1 MALNLLPMGEL
12 GAIETNGTLTFGLW
26 LPWVS
31 AADGNRVAVKI
42 IHETDQFLQ
51 NVPPREFPLSHTVR
65 DPYGDFWSVT
75 VPIAGTPPAVAGSA
89 WGMPGR
95 YVYRYTIVSPN
106 VGTLDWIIDPFA
118 REFGVGKLSAFT
130 LGYQPYTWS
139 AEEVDWR
146 TPRLSDLVLYEINI
160 GEFGGDL
167 NRVGNV
173 IAYLADLGVNA
184 VEIMPL
190 SNVGTSVDWGYLPIG
205 YFGVDER
212 FGKRSDFQALV
223 DLCHQHGIA
232 VIVDVVY
239 GHTGVD
245 FPYYDAYTRLRYRD
259 NPFMGPFAKDYFSN
273 FGKSTDFNRPLTRDY
288 FYTVNHH
295 WLDVY
300 HVDGFRYDCVPNYW
314 DGPLGVGYASLV
326 FETYQLAKSKLAQ
339 ADPAWRRFDGGPGKP
354 LNLVQMA
361 EQLEDPQG
369 VLRTTYSNST
379 WQNSTFDAARS
390 VARGD
395 RWRLFDLGLQLG
407 LFGYPEQE
415 TTNDESIPKTALQY
429 IENHDHERFLCN
441 FGTYNPDEAGNPL
454 FQEGDRSRWF
464 MLQPYL
470 IALLMSK
477 GIPLLWQGEEFAEN
491 YFLPDVGEG
500 RVALLRPLRW
510 DYFYDGSGQPI
521 VTLIRKLLRIRR
533 QRAHIRQGTYF
544 FFNDWDRYQGRGVL
558 MFTRYEGA
566 AYTLIGVNTSDA
578 DQTVPFWFPIGG
590 NYLEELHGGSLNLN
604 NVPSLQEFALT
615 IPSHYGRIWTTAAP

>member
-1 MALNLLPMGEL
+1 M
-12 GAIETNGTLTFGLW
+12 
-26 LPWVS
+26 
-31 AADGNRVAVKI
+31 
-42 IHETDQFLQ
+42 
-51 NVPPREFPLSHTVR
+51 
-65 DPYGDFWSVT
+65 
-75 VPIAGTPPAVAGSA
+75 
-89 WGMPGR
+89 
-95 YVYRYTIVSPN
+95 
-106 VGTLDWIIDPFA
+106 
-118 REFGVGKLSAFT
+118 
-130 LGYQPYTWS
+130 
-139 AEEVDWR
+139 
-146 TPRLSDLVLYEINI
+146 
-160 GEFGGDL
+160 
-167 NRVGNV
+167 
-173 IAYLADLGVNA
+173 
-184 VEIMPL
+184 
-190 SNVGTSVDWGYLPIG
+190 
-205 YFGVDER
+205 
-212 FGKRSDFQALV
+212 
-223 DLCHQHGIA
+223 
-232 VIVDVVY
+232 
-239 GHTGVD
+239 
-245 FPYYDAYTRLRYRD
+245 
-259 NPFMGPFAKDYFSN
+259 
-273 FGKSTDFNRPLTRDY
+273 
-288 FYTVNHH
+288 
-295 WLDVY
+295 
-300 HVDGFRYDCVPNYW
+300 
-314 DGPLGVGYASLV
+314 
-326 FETYQLAKSKLAQ
+326 
-339 ADPAWRRFDGGPGKP
+339 
-354 LNLVQMA
+354 
-361 EQLEDPQG
+361 
-369 VLRTTYSNST
+369 RTTYSNST

-395 RWRLFDLGLQLG
+395 RGRLFDLGLQLG

-415 TTNDESIPKTALQY
+415 TTNDVSIPKTALQY

>member
-51 NVPPREFPLSHTVR
+51 NVPPREFPLSHTLR

-326 FETYQLAKSKLAQ
+326 FETYQLATSKLAQ
-339 ADPAWRRFDGGPGKP
+339 ADPAWRRFDGGPGQP

-395 RWRLFDLGLQLG
+395 RGRLFDLGLQLG

-415 TTNDESIPKTALQY
+415 TTNGELIPKSALQY

>member
-89 WGMPGR
+89 WGAPGR

-395 RWRLFDLGLQLG
+395 RGRLFDLGLQLG

-415 TTNDESIPKTALQY
+415 TTNGELIPKTALQY

-441 FGTYNPDEAGNPL
+441 FGTHNPDEAGNPL

>member
-1 MALNLLPMGEL
+1 MALNLLPMGQL

-51 NVPPREFPLSHTVR
+51 NVPPREFPLSHAVR

-395 RWRLFDLGLQLG
+395 RGRLFDLGLQLG

>member
-1 MALNLLPMGEL
+1 M
-12 GAIETNGTLTFGLW
+12 
-26 LPWVS
+26 
-31 AADGNRVAVKI
+31 
-42 IHETDQFLQ
+42 
-51 NVPPREFPLSHTVR
+51 
-65 DPYGDFWSVT
+65 
-75 VPIAGTPPAVAGSA
+75 
-89 WGMPGR
+89 
-95 YVYRYTIVSPN
+95 
-106 VGTLDWIIDPFA
+106 
-118 REFGVGKLSAFT
+118 
-130 LGYQPYTWS
+130 
-139 AEEVDWR
+139 
-146 TPRLSDLVLYEINI
+146 
-160 GEFGGDL
+160 
-167 NRVGNV
+167 
-173 IAYLADLGVNA
+173 
-184 VEIMPL
+184 
-190 SNVGTSVDWGYLPIG
+190 
-205 YFGVDER
+205 
-212 FGKRSDFQALV
+212 
-223 DLCHQHGIA
+223 
-232 VIVDVVY
+232 
-239 GHTGVD
+239 
-245 FPYYDAYTRLRYRD
+245 
-259 NPFMGPFAKDYFSN
+259 
-273 FGKSTDFNRPLTRDY
+273 
-288 FYTVNHH
+288 
-295 WLDVY
+295 Y

-354 LNLVQMA
+354 PNLVQMA

-395 RWRLFDLGLQLG
+395 RGRLFDLGLQLG

-415 TTNDESIPKTALQY
+415 TTNDVSIPKTALQY

-521 VTLIRKLLRIRR
+521 VTSAASLDHALWFHQPFRADEWLLYSQESPFSGGARGFARGSIFSRPGRACIATRSESSRRRVRSSWSTMPSSPRK
-533 QRAHIRQGTYF
+533 
-544 FFNDWDRYQGRGVL
+544 
-558 MFTRYEGA
+558 
-566 AYTLIGVNTSDA
+566 
-578 DQTVPFWFPIGG
+578 
-590 NYLEELHGGSLNLN
+590 
-604 NVPSLQEFALT
+604 
-615 IPSHYGRIWTTAAP
+615 